1 MRTHLRSISVA
12 LAIAGAPAVY
22 AHSDHCNVDSD
33 YDFKIT
39 DDALVFE
46 RDSGNPERVEFR
58 HGELIIDGQR
68 QNLSTADRDRVAR
81 FERDAREIVP
91 EAKAIALDAVDL
103 AAVALEQVA
112 TAFASGDDRDRIIAR
127 GNDLRV
133 RLRDRIESANS
144 SDSFDEEEF
153 EEAIEEIVE
162 TAVPELVGG
171 VAAMAQLDGSLDEAS
186 LTLGAGSGRTMRKVI
201 LPLMRPAILAALVYS
216 FVRAITSISA
226 VIFLVSAKYNMATA
240 YIVGL
245 VENGEYGIAIAYSS
259 VLILVM
265 ITVIGGFQLLV
276 GDRRIRRQDHG
287 PKAPA
292 AKERTA

>member
-133 RLRDRIESANS
+133 RLRDRIESFISELRTCQRLRDRIESANS

-171 VAAMAQLDGSLDEAS
+171 VAAMAMKAAFSGDEDMVTQIEARAEELERTIEREVEARADLIETRADALCERVRQLDQIESQFEFAMADGRSLD
-186 LTLGAGSGRTMRKVI
+186 
-201 LPLMRPAILAALVYS
+201 
-216 FVRAITSISA
+216 
-226 VIFLVSAKYNMATA
+226 
-240 YIVGL
+240 
-245 VENGEYGIAIAYSS
+245 
-259 VLILVM
+259 
-265 ITVIGGFQLLV
+265 LL
-276 GDRRIRRQDHG
+276 DTD
-287 PKAPA
+287 
-292 AKERTA
+292 

>member
-171 VAAMAQLDGSLDEAS
+171 VAAMAMKAAFSGDEDMVTQIEARAEELERTIEREVEARADLIETRADALCERVRQLDQIESQFEFAMADGRSLD
-186 LTLGAGSGRTMRKVI
+186 
-201 LPLMRPAILAALVYS
+201 
-216 FVRAITSISA
+216 
-226 VIFLVSAKYNMATA
+226 
-240 YIVGL
+240 
-245 VENGEYGIAIAYSS
+245 
-259 VLILVM
+259 
-265 ITVIGGFQLLV
+265 LL
-276 GDRRIRRQDHG
+276 DTD
-287 PKAPA
+287 
-292 AKERTA
+292 